1 MEGPGYL
8 SLMYYSGKIL
18 IRSQNPAT
26 KVLQPESLQRARS
39 IMESLRAVL
48 RMRQDIEQRISELG
62 RTLECLIRAETTDD
76 IQKYLRDF
84 LTDFDKLSKVFASLA
99 GFTILAL
106 SKDLE
111 PLERDQFR
119 AQIASL
125 WEVYGRL
132 KQIECTWTL
141 CHALEDNALRRGLV
155 YIEEQIC
162 DLQVVCEEGTAQLKV
177 DLEMSESAN

>member
-1 MEGPGYL
+1 M
-8 SLMYYSGKIL
+8 SLAWSGEVTGAKG
-18 IRSQNPAT
+18 T
-26 KVLQPESLQRARS
+26 TESLPEGISSARS

-48 RMRQDIEQRISELG
+48 RMRQDIEQRISDLG
-62 RTLECLIRAETTDD
+62 RPLECLISAETTDD

-84 LTDFDKLSKVFASLA
+84 LTEFNKLSKAGASLA

-111 PLERDQFR
+111 LLERDQFR

-132 KQIECTWTL
+132 KQIECTCTL
-141 CHALEDNALRRGLV
+141 CHALEDDALRRGLE

-162 DLQVVCEEGTAQLKV
+162 DLQVVCEEGTAQLKG